1 MGFGGDPVGE
11 SGEFSFWCE
20 QAGTGSVH
28 TAGVENVS
36 CAASECLDAVVMTGD
51 VWTGDTSVGTDEV
64 DPGCGSMGLGDGPD
78 QTMYWEPETDGCYM
92 FTVVGDAGSTIVP
105 NLSFASECGA
115 SSMECVFAT
124 SSAEYEV
131 PLSMEFGAIAGESL
145 YLNVDSWFGHG
156 GPYTASIESVDVASS
171 FAADAVWSP
180 DEAEGNVMSISFDE
194 ATPYADVHTSSC
206 DYDPEDALGDA
217 VIEWTAPHDG
227 CFRMDTFGTS
237 GDTVLSVIEDG
248 DCGDVESICNNNSS
262 GLLASRVEYEALGGA
277 TVRVV
282 LGNYAGEGVVELR
295 IQECL

>member
-1 MGFGGDPVGE
+1 
-11 SGEFSFWCE
+11 
-20 QAGTGSVH
+20 
-28 TAGVENVS
+28 
-36 CAASECLDAVVMTGD
+36 
-51 VWTGDTSVGTDEV
+51 
-64 DPGCGSMGLGDGPD
+64 
-78 QTMYWEPETDGCYM
+78 
-92 FTVVGDAGSTIVP
+92 
-105 NLSFASECGA
+105 
-115 SSMECVFAT
+115 
-124 SSAEYEV
+124 
-131 PLSMEFGAIAGESL
+131 MEFGAIAGESL